1 MKKLFKIIFKIF
13 DKLEDIIRGK
23 LTHYPIIYS
32 IIGSV
37 AIVSIWRGIWVIS
50 DDLKLTGWESL
61 IGGTLLALVTG
72 LMVSFFIGENI
83 IISGLNRGKKIEEKT
98 EAEVRYE
105 ENILFEIQKDIKDL
119 KESLKEKI

>member
-13 DKLEDIIRGK
+13 DKLEDVVRGK
-23 LTHYPIIYS
+23 LTHYPITYS
-32 IIGSV
+32 IIGSI